1 VLGQFAQTSARE
13 ETRIKTRF
21 RGRVACLQRAIVETA
36 SLQKLTGKS
45 AHFTATFL
53 SQVQGTK
60 FSDLLDETLP
70 CHLITFASLRLEIFL
85 PAIHRKLEMHS
96 FGRETFN
103 TVIWVGG
110 VKRS

>member
-1 VLGQFAQTSARE
+1 MLGQFAQTSARE

-60 FSDLLDETLP
+60 FSDLLEET
-70 CHLITFASLRLEIFL
+70 A
-85 PAIHRKLEMHS
+85 A
-96 FGRETFN
+96 
-103 TVIWVGG
+103 VI
-110 VKRS
+110 